1 MSSLALAAPQF
12 YYPAA
17 PASVGYNPYN
27 PSGFYNPAASGFQ
40 YVPSVA
46 QQPAR
51 VAQPV
56 VAVCNQNS
64 TTFVIFR

>member
-27 PSGFYNPAASGFQ
+27 PSGFYNPASGFQ

-56 VAVCNQNS
+56 VAVCNQNF
-64 TTFVIFR
+64 TVVIFR